1 MMVLSEPNYFEPKL
15 YLITVQLPERTNYKG
30 HVFII
35 RTISN
40 AMKALLNF
48 AFVRNISVMELQTAQ
63 MEKMSCYLNVS
74 PPFLPLLQWNVKR
87 KIFSMWM

>member
-1 MMVLSEPNYFEPKL
+1 MMVLSEPYYFEPKL
-15 YLITVQLPERTNYKG
+15 YLITVQLPERTNYLG
-30 HVFII
+30 HVYFI

-48 AFVRNISVMELQTAQ
+48 AYLTMKGVMELQTAQ
-63 MEKMSCYLNVS
+63 MEKMSRYLNVY
-74 PPFLPLLQWNVKR
+74 PPFLPWLQWNVKR